1 MTDPRIDGTKIM
13 FHPHRVAQ
21 WQASHVADDWDLAK
35 KLYPLYVEISPVG
48 ACNHRCTFCAVDYIG
63 YKNVQ
68 IEGRILRDRLREMGE
83 LGVKSV
89 MFAGE
94 GEPLLHKE
102 TNANVVATTVAGI
115 DVAFTTNGVLLDKL
129 ETLDLCTWLKV
140 SVNAGTRDTYMKI
153 HKAHER
159 DWDRVWLNIA
169 QAAKRKGA
177 CTLGVQMVALPENEH
192 EWPDLYNR
200 ASDAGADYVV
210 LKPYS
215 QHKSS
220 ITTEYDGFRAK
231 KLPAA
236 DVLDYATKLY
246 VRDDAPSH
254 EAQSYTK
261 CHATPNFW
269 AYIMASGA
277 VYSCSAYLLD
287 KRFELGNIVHNSF
300 QEIWNSD
307 RRRENWEFVRKDLD
321 ISECRLNCRMHKSN
335 EYLDALA
342 KGVPHQSFV

>member
-1 MTDPRIDGTKIM
+1 MNDPKIDAHKLM
-13 FHPHRVAQ
+13 YHPMRVAQ
-21 WQASHVADDWDLAK
+21 WQEAHLADDWELAK
-35 KLYPLYVEISPVG
+35 KQYPLYVEVSPVG

-68 IEGRILRDRLREMGE
+68 LDGRILRERLREMGE

-94 GEPLLHKE
+94 GEPLLHRE
-102 TNANVVATTVAGI
+102 TNANVLAATQAGI
-115 DVAFTTNGVLLDKL
+115 DVSFTTNGVLLDKL
-129 ETLDLCTWLKV
+129 EALDLCTWVKV

-169 QAAKRKGA
+169 HAAKRKGA
-177 CTLGVQMVALPENEH
+177 CTLGVQMVVLPENVE
-192 EWPDLYNR
+192 EWQELYDR
-200 ASDAGADYVV
+200 AADAGADYVV

-220 ITTEYDGFRAK
+220 ITHEYENYESPLRAREITDR
-231 KLPAA
+231 P
-236 DVLDYATKLY
+236 TKLY
-246 VRDDAPSH
+246 VRDEAPSH
-254 EAQSYTK
+254 EPQTYTK

-269 AYIMASGA
+269 SYVMSSGD

-287 KRFELGNIVHNSF
+287 DRFRLGNINNQSF
-300 QEIWNSD
+300 RDVWESD
-307 RRRENWEFVRKDLD
+307 LRKRNWEFVRGSLD
-321 ISECRLNCRMHKSN
+321 ISECRLNCRMHKAN
-335 EYLDALA
+335 EYLWALDQ
-342 KGVPHQSFV
+342 GVAHQNFV